1 MVFIIWMNNLK
12 KNIMKNVDVEIYINQ
27 FILFFNNNPNDLI
40 ELIGDVL
47 KDDFYKRVKQQSLEN
62 IEKGEDVSLTQSQ
75 VISIVVELKESQ
87 NEVVDMDK
95 IKSLIY
101 HTKFAHFS
109 LN

>member
-1 MVFIIWMNNLK
+1 
-12 KNIMKNVDVEIYINQ
+12 MKNVDVEIYINQ

-62 IEKGEDVSLTQSQ
+62 IEKGVDVSLTQSQ
-75 VISIVVELKESQ
+75 LISIVVELKESQ
-87 NEVVDMDK
+87 NDEVDMDK

>member
-1 MVFIIWMNNLK
+1 
-12 KNIMKNVDVEIYINQ
+12 MKNVDVEIYINQ

-62 IEKGEDVSLTQSQ
+62 IEKGVDVSLTQSQ
-75 VISIVVELKESQ
+75 VISIVVELKQSQ
-87 NEVVDMDK
+87 NEEVDMDK

-101 HTKFAHFS
+101 HTQFAHFS